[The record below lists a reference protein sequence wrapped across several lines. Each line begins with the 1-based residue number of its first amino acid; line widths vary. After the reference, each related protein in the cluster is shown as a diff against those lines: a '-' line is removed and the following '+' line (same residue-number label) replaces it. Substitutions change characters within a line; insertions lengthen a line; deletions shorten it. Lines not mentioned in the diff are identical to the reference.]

1 MKKFLPILGA
11 AMFLFAGTMSTPSPK
26 PITVEG
32 TLVDTKC
39 YGMASAMGK
48 PEMAIHN
55 DHMVMKDGK
64 MMNVPNCATA
74 CASMGIPTGVTTAD
88 GKTYIIITSATA
100 LKEHM
105 AKEVRVTGDEAFKG
119 GILAKKVEVKEG
131 DKWKDVTPG
140 AMM

>member
-1 MKKFLPILGA
+1 MKKLFP
-11 AMFLFAGTMSTPSPK
+11 MFIVALFAIAATMESAPK
-26 PITVEG
+26 ITVEG

-48 PEMAIHN
+48 PEMAIGN

-64 MMNVPNCATA
+64 MMKVPNCGTA
-74 CASMGIPTGVTTAD
+74 CASMGIPTGVVTED

-100 LKEHM
+100 LKEHVSQH
-105 AKEVRVTGDEAFKG
+105 VRVTGEKAFEG
-119 GILAKKVEVKEG
+119 GILAGKVEVKVDG
-131 DKWKDVTPG
+131 KWKDVTPG